1 MITGTRA
8 RSTRQGILFT
18 ALVVGVCLVSFFPV
32 LWIILSS
39 LKLPGQLYQIPVTY
53 LPTPPSAQNYIDVFT
68 LHPFGRFFLNSVWVA
83 SWSTILTVTL
93 AVLAAYPLTRLRFR
107 GKTFVLMFVLAS
119 GMLPVLARLIPLF
132 STMRTLGLLNTYTGM
147 IFVYSSLALPLSTM
161 TMMAYFQQVPRDL
174 ENAAIID
181 GCNRLGALR
190 RIIVPLAAPGMVTT
204 GLLAFIIAWNDFVI
218 ALVLVSDPV
227 MRTIPVGIAL
237 FPGQYEFPWGTISAA
252 IVVAVLPI
260 VFAILFFQRR
270 IVSGLTSGA
279 VKF

>member
-1 MITGTRA
+1 MIAKSRA
-8 RSTRQGILFT
+8 HAVRHRALFAT
-18 ALVVGVCLVSFFPV
+18 LATLVCVVSFFPV
-32 LWIILSS
+32 VWIGLSS
-39 LKLPGQLYQIPVTY
+39 LKIPGDLYETPVTY
-53 LPTPPSAQNYIDVFT
+53 MPIPATGQHYIDVFT

-83 SWSTILTVTL
+83 SLSTVMTVGL
-93 AVLAAYPLTRLRFR
+93 AVLAAYPLTRLRFKGR
-107 GKTFVLMFVLAS
+107 ALVLMFVLAS

-132 STMRTLGLLNTYTGM
+132 STMRVVGLLNTYTGM
-147 IFVYSSLALPLSTM
+147 VLVYSSLALPLSTM

-181 GCNRLGALR
+181 GCNRIGALW

-218 ALVLVSDPV
+218 ALVLVSDPL

-252 IVVAVLPI
+252 IIVAVVPI
-260 VFAILFFQRR
+260 IFAIMFFQRR